1 MPDERHFDDPM
12 VESEDPEKVLQIKNL
27 VSALSIRWFKSEYFY
42 SFVDKVFYTE
52 NELVDTVQES
62 GMPFQ
67 LNKREWSI
75 VRQSFSNDAAKQKG
89 SGRPRR
95 LFSAQFIED

>member
-1 MPDERHFDDPM
+1 M
-12 VESEDPEKVLQIKNL
+12 VQSEDPEKVLLIKYL
-27 VSALSIRWFKSEYFY
+27 VSPSSIRWFKSEYFY

-67 LNKREWSI
+67 LNKREWSL
-75 VRQSFSNDAAKQKG
+75 VRQSFSNDATKKKAG
-89 SGRPRR
+89 GRPRR